1 MRWRMMMTKR
11 TLAAATLAV
20 LPLAT
25 GALRAD
31 PVPSTDAAA
40 TRSVAEHAPGPQW
53 SYFMGE
59 GMAGAL
65 LFACPSAGWSCALY
79 TL

>member
-1 MRWRMMMTKR
+1 MTKR
-11 TLAAATLAV
+11 TLAVATLAA
-20 LPLAT
+20 LPFAA

-31 PVPSTDAAA
+31 PIRTVDTAA
-40 TRSVAEHAPGPQW
+40 TRSVAEHAPGSKW

-59 GMAGAL
+59 DLAGGL
-65 LFACPSAGWSCALY
+65 LFACPNAGWSCAIY

>member
-1 MRWRMMMTKR
+1 MTKR
-11 TLAAATLAV
+11 TLAAATLAA

-31 PVPSTDAAA
+31 PIRTVDTAVTQSLAEDAPS
-40 TRSVAEHAPGPQW
+40 PKW

-59 GMAGAL
+59 DLMGPL
-65 LFACPSAGWSCALY
+65 LFGCPNAGWSCAIY